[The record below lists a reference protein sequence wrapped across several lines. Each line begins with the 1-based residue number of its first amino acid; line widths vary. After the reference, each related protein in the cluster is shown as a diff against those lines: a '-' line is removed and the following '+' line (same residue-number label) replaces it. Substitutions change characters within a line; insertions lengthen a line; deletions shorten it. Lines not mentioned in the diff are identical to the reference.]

1 MIPPSVHVKEII
13 IEKRLPFNTLPIY
26 IGTAP
31 SSPSESITI
40 YDTGGVWAHPDFSFE
55 DLTVM
60 ITVRSKSYSD
70 GYAIAHDIKVL
81 LEYLTGWS
89 NYDWKYTGF
98 WLVSGVN
105 ALGRNSDD
113 VEEFTVNFL
122 TLREPTWN
130 PPPVFDV
137 STITGSVTV
146 SEDGLTATAGAGG
159 GTVSTFDLFVGGATR
174 QGIYMTVNAGFTY
187 GSLRFTGGG
196 KSAGLSPVGM
206 NTNAAVSP
214 FSIFNQSLTGV
225 ELCLA
230 VDSVGTYGTLYVYV
244 SSTPNTPVYALT
256 LDSSGGPVGSLTK
269 FLFGDG
275 AGSQHGSVTI
285 LRTPTVSHSGVTNI
299 LG

>member
-13 IEKRLPFNTLPIY
+13 VEDSTFNVLPIY

-31 SSPSESITI
+31 ASPAENITI
-40 YDTGGVWAHPDFSFE
+40 YDTGGVWAHPGYSLD

-60 ITVRSKSYSD
+60 IAVRSKSYAE
-70 GYAIAHDIKVL
+70 GYATAYGIKQL
-81 LEYLTGWS
+81 LERLRGWS

-113 VEEFTVNFL
+113 IEEFTVNFL
-122 TLREPTWN
+122 TLREPTGN

-137 STITGSVTV
+137 STITGNVTV

-159 GTVSTFDLFVGGATR
+159 GTVSTFDLFVAPHVT
-174 QGIYMTVNAGFTY
+174 QGIYMTVNAGFSY
-187 GSLRFTGGG
+187 GSLLFTGGG
-196 KSAGLSPVGM
+196 KSAGILPIGM

-256 LDSSGGPVGSLTK
+256 LDSSSGPAGSLTK

>member
-13 IEKRLPFNTLPIY
+13 VEDDTFNVLPIY

-31 SSPSESITI
+31 ASPAENITI
-40 YDTGGVWAHPDFSFE
+40 YDTGGVWAHPEFSLN

-60 ITVRSKSYSD
+60 ITVRSKSYAK
-70 GYAIAHDIKVL
+70 GYATAYGVKQL
-81 LEYLTGWS
+81 LEQLRGWS
-89 NYDWKYTGF
+89 SYAWKYTGF

-113 VEEFTVNFL
+113 VEEFTINFL

-130 PPPVFDV
+130 LLPVFDV
-137 STITGSVTV
+137 STITGNVTV
-146 SEDGLTATAGAGG
+146 SEDGLTATAGTGG
-159 GTVSTFDLFVGGATR
+159 GTVSTFDLFAGGVTR
-174 QGIYMTVNAGFTY
+174 RGLYMTVNAGFTY

-206 NTNAAVSP
+206 NTSAAVSP
-214 FSIFNQSLTGV
+214 FSAFDQSLVGV

-244 SSTPNTPVYALT
+244 SSTPNTPVYVLA
-256 LDSSGGPVGSLTK
+256 LDSHGGPVGSFPK

-275 AGSQHGSVTI
+275 PGAQHGSITI